1 VVGSLSGTAGAASF
15 TGLLGALA
23 LVAFAPFAI
32 PDLAA
37 LSGGAAPA
45 VAATQHWTFM
55 AFGFGLVAL
64 SVRDSVGRLAGRR
77 RSIGHLAVG
86 LLAAQAAVTAASATV
101 PADVVVTIV
110 TTNAFGLAA
119 AILLAAVNAGRVG
132 VAYAVSA
139 AGLAAA
145 AVVAVEAQVGPIGRI
160 IALAIGFGFA
170 VGALAADE
178 RRA

>member
-1 VVGSLSGTAGAASF
+1 
-15 TGLLGALA
+15 
-23 LVAFAPFAI
+23 
-32 PDLAA
+32 
-37 LSGGAAPA
+37 
-45 VAATQHWTFM
+45 
-55 AFGFGLVAL
+55 
-64 SVRDSVGRLAGRR
+64 
-77 RSIGHLAVG
+77 
-86 LLAAQAAVTAASATV
+86 VTAASAIV